1 MRILF
6 LSVGKPKQP
15 AATALFDEYSSRIRR
30 IGLEVE
36 SRWVKESS
44 GDGRLTADQ
53 VMEREAAALQSALPD
68 RSRIIALDR
77 SGSLMDSRRLAA
89 RIEGWTTPRGVFV
102 IGGPL
107 GLHPSFLSRADQRWS
122 LSPLTF
128 PHDLVRAVVA
138 EQVYRA
144 ITLVRRIP
152 YHK

>member
-1 MRILF
+1 MKILF

-15 AATALFDEYSSRIRR
+15 EATVLFEDYSSRIRR

-36 SRWVKESS
+36 SRWVKEAS
-44 GDGRLTADQ
+44 GDGRFTGDQ
-53 VMEREAAALQSALPD
+53 LMEREAAALRSALPD
-68 RSRIIALDR
+68 RSRVIALDR
-77 SGSLMDSRRLAA
+77 SGDMMDSRQLAS

-107 GLHPSFLSRADQRWS
+107 GLHSSFLAGADQLWS

-128 PHDLVRAVVA
+128 PHDLARAVVS

-144 ITLVRRIP
+144 LTLVRRIP